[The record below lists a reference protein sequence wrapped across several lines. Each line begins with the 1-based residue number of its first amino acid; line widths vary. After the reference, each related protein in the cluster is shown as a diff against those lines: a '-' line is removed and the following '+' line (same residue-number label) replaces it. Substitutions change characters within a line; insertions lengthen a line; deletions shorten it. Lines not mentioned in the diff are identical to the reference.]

1 MGITSRK
8 KRPLKREIPH
18 LRDTRLIII
27 ASEGAVTEKK
37 YFESSLFHSRRI
49 QVKVLETEGGH
60 SSPESVLNRLR
71 AFKKEFQLSTLS
83 GNNCRILLALS
94 SPSGVTGSIT

>member
-37 YFESSLFHSRRI
+37 YFVS
-49 QVKVLETEGGH
+49 
-60 SSPESVLNRLR
+60 SVLIPERWVQDL
-71 AFKKEFQLSTLS
+71 Q
-83 GNNCRILLALS
+83 
-94 SPSGVTGSIT
+94 